1 MLPATDPKKVYD
13 LTKVRRF
20 VRELLGFLSHI
31 LNPFSNSTN
40 AHGPVVMVCRLAY
53 VTEHPTAREKVL
65 ANHRASYPA
74 FGSEPGGCLE
84 RINSRSP
91 SVL

>member
-31 LNPFSNSTN
+31 LTRISHRWST
-40 AHGPVVMVCRLAY
+40 ATPQSSALAVLCSVGLLDVLYKYDCGGSPRVVSVASLAR
-53 VTEHPTAREKVL
+53 TAL
-65 ANHRASYPA
+65 AAPRYDK
-74 FGSEPGGCLE
+74 
-84 RINSRSP
+84 R
-91 SVL
+91 